1 MKLKLITSCAV
12 ATALALGFFA
22 GRFAV
27 DRQWEKSFEWYINT
41 EASNQAHF
49 YVRAL
54 SELRE
59 GQQSNA
65 LEFLE
70 GRLDGA
76 LITYCTIDR
85 LRPEDRS
92 EAGLRAIH
100 VARDYRTKHPWRNSS
115 DDLNTAV
122 QRLFALDK

>member
-1 MKLKLITSCAV
+1 MKRKLITSCAI
-12 ATALALGFFA
+12 ATALAVGFFA
-22 GRFAV
+22 GRFVAG
-27 DRQWEKSFEWYINT
+27 RQWEKSFEWYVNT

-54 SELRE
+54 SQLRE
-59 GQQSNA
+59 GQRSNA

-76 LITYCTIDR
+76 LLTYCTFDR
-85 LRPEDRS
+85 LRPENRS

-100 VARDYRTKHPWRNSS
+100 VARDYRAKHPWRNSS
-115 DDLNTAV
+115 DELNTVV
-122 QRLFALDK
+122 QRLFVLDK